1 MDLNLEQAYDGP
13 VDLSH
18 RFVVPVER
26 LQRPELLTLD
36 PVDFTG
42 RLVEEEPG
50 FVLKAAL
57 AIHGAVACSRC
68 LRSVPFG
75 RTAEMTWTFAPSHLQ
90 PRDGANGTEGPE
102 GEGREIGR
110 EDLDVV
116 WYDELCFPFEPFV
129 DEELQLEIPMKPL
142 CSEGCRGLCPTCGA
156 DRNEAKDAN
165 APCSCAPPEES
176 RWQALKDLVPP
187 KR

>member
-36 PVDFTG
+36 PVDFKG
-42 RLVEEEPG
+42 HLIEGEPG
-50 FVLKAAL
+50 FAL
-57 AIHGAVACSRC
+57 TATLEIHGEVACSRC
-68 LRSVPFG
+68 LKPVPFG
-75 RTAEMTWTFAPSHLQ
+75 RTAEVAWTFAPSHLR
-90 PRDGANGTEGPE
+90 PGGDVE
-102 GEGREIGR
+102 GEEKEIGR

-116 WYDELCFPFEPFV
+116 WYDELSFPFEPFV

-156 DRNEAKDAN
+156 DRNEAKDGTA
-165 APCSCAPPEES
+165 ACTCAPPEES
-176 RWQALKDLVPP
+176 RWQALKNLIPP
-187 KR
+187 RT